1 MITIFFTRLFLRK
14 NSYIHTFWFTFLCN
28 RNVQRIY
35 IIQITYKQLM
45 YILCR
50 SIKILFVVVKL
61 TCIVKRI
68 KAKSTDLKDYK
79 FCFNKK
85 SVKDI
90 YFCLIINFRPFS
102 WNTLIFLTNFMNN
115 NWGKKRIAW
124 IWTRITL
131 KKCVIA
137 KTLV

>member
-1 MITIFFTRLFLRK
+1 
-14 NSYIHTFWFTFLCN
+14 
-28 RNVQRIY
+28 
-35 IIQITYKQLM
+35 M

-50 SIKILFVVVKL
+50 SIKIFFVVVKL

-102 WNTLIFLTNFMNN
+102 WNTYWFF
-115 NWGKKRIAW
+115 KQIAW
-124 IWTRITL
+124 IIIGG
-131 KKCVIA
+131 KKG
-137 KTLV
+137 LHEYELG